1 MCHTVFL
8 CVLIHWCA
16 GYMVA
21 WTHWIQAKI
30 GLGFAQATH
39 ESKTHRRPSILGAP
53 PSSVQSVQSVQPE
66 QLNPMPKDGGIW
78 LAGISALRWT
88 HANAECQGTKSCQG
102 LFGFHRPAL
111 WTFILPRTPGNWKL
125 HLGPEAQQH
134 PMPNS
139 KWSLV
144 CRSLKFPL
152 VFLGLWRWLISS
164 PWRPEDHL
172 DSHFLLFLWWISQN
186 LPFRTLAATRA
197 SGAARVRSWVNRPCS
212 DPVTSGWERLNE
224 SKEGSRV
231 RSCNVPFFLDSE
243 WPAVCGPIPMYT
255 DSADPYLP
263 YLESRQYG
271 EAESGLVT
279 TVWWFSFTCCVFIHL
294 QNIIVAAGTTRRRD
308 GHGVTHCQTTKLCDQ
323 YAGKICWVSLVP
335 SPDILLITAGA
346 LEPSRGASGLPSL
359 AFAWARALCQYK
371 PWFSEFVR

>member
-53 PSSVQSVQSVQPE
+53 PSSVQSVQPE

-102 LFGFHRPAL
+102 WFGFHRPAL

-231 RSCNVPFFLDSE
+231 RSCNVPFFWIPSGPLCVARFQCIRIRQIHICHTWSLDSME
-243 WPAVCGPIPMYT
+243 K
-255 DSADPYLP
+255 
-263 YLESRQYG
+263 RK
-271 EAESGLVT
+271 
-279 TVWWFSFTCCVFIHL
+279 
-294 QNIIVAAGTTRRRD
+294 VALSQLFDDFR
-308 GHGVTHCQTTKLCDQ
+308 
-323 YAGKICWVSLVP
+323 SLV
-335 SPDILLITAGA
+335 
-346 LEPSRGASGLPSL
+346 ASLST
-359 AFAWARALCQYK
+359 FK
-371 PWFSEFVR
+371 T